1 MQETTLRQDNT
12 NRIRT
17 LQAARFLF
25 ILLIYLNHS
34 VEPLAHSPFDFGGEG
49 GVAFFFVL
57 SGFVLSYGYGPR
69 VSRGEFKGKR
79 FFWKHFWHL
88 YPLHLLFF
96 SATVALDYRLGVSYD
111 ALQIATS
118 LLLVQT
124 WIPSDHTLFVA
135 NGVSWFLCDTLF
147 CYIVFAWLYKWL
159 TSIRTSRLAIG
170 MTVLAAVYA
179 CLALQVP
186 DKMTNCTLYSNPL
199 LRAIDFSLGIIA
211 YRFYKTFPSVRKQP
225 RLFPYV
231 DVALLLA
238 VYALYQIMC
247 PQIRCS
253 MLFWPVMPLIVVRLT
268 TADASEGWATR
279 LLQSKPMSWLGSVS
293 FEIFIAHLLVIRI
306 VQHIVGY
313 DGSEKLAAI
322 NLAVS
327 IVSTILVA
335 EALRRWFVKPVT
347 DVINRRLLR

>member
-25 ILLIYLNHS
+25 ILLIYLSHS

-69 VSRGEFKGKR
+69 VSRGEFDGKR

-124 WIPSDHTLFVA
+124 WIPSDHMLFVA

-147 CYIVFAWLYKWL
+147 CYMCSHG
-159 TSIRTSRLAIG
+159 SI
-170 MTVLAAVYA
+170 
-179 CLALQVP
+179 
-186 DKMTNCTLYSNPL
+186 N
-199 LRAIDFSLGIIA
+199 
-211 YRFYKTFPSVRKQP
+211 
-225 RLFPYV
+225 
-231 DVALLLA
+231 
-238 VYALYQIMC
+238 
-247 PQIRCS
+247 
-253 MLFWPVMPLIVVRLT
+253 
-268 TADASEGWATR
+268 
-279 LLQSKPMSWLGSVS
+279 GSQ
-293 FEIFIAHLLVIRI
+293 A
-306 VQHIVGY
+306 
-313 DGSEKLAAI
+313 
-322 NLAVS
+322 
-327 IVSTILVA
+327 
-335 EALRRWFVKPVT
+335 
-347 DVINRRLLR
+347 